1 MKINASKTLFLVA
14 LEVELPQ
21 ANFPKLNIQYTGV
34 GKINATYHTLKHI
47 TVFKPEIVVNFG
59 SAGAVKSDILGL
71 VQVRTVIQRDMDVQ
85 GLGFKLGQTPFESG
99 EDVFILEDCSKIDL
113 DLERMKVSCSTGDN
127 FVYETPMLTSDI
139 VDMELFAIAKVC
151 SREGIPLFS
160 WKFIS
165 DNADENS
172 PKDWERNVTQGMR
185 EFKDSVLYKFL

>member
-1 MKINASKTLFLVA
+1 M
-14 LEVELPQ
+14 
-21 ANFPKLNIQYTGV
+21 
-34 GKINATYHTLKHI
+34 H
-47 TVFKPEIVVNFG
+47 
-59 SAGAVKSDILGL
+59 
-71 VQVRTVIQRDMDVQ
+71 
-85 GLGFKLGQTPFESG
+85 
-99 EDVFILEDCSKIDL
+99 
-113 DLERMKVSCSTGDN
+113 
-127 FVYETPMLTSDI
+127 I